1 MHQVKKL
8 YLYIIVN
15 IRVLSLQHSVVL
27 FFIMMSGFGCT
38 PKSQP
43 DCGFVQNVY
52 GQRISWKEKLPVEVV
67 IDKSVPNELKPSIY
81 RAAKTWE
88 KMAGRELFVF
98 IESKKNTGPSKD
110 KKNGIYFLLNWDSN
124 NRAEQGRTSV
134 YWAGDEIQEADI
146 RINGSA
152 FAFYDRNPKNL
163 VYLKNRFDSELQ
175 SAGQSDYLRKTESGR
190 SESGNDH
197 KEYSSVSQDTPEL
210 GYNFEAL
217 ILHELGHFLG
227 LKHKDLPASVMETYL
242 AANTNRI
249 SLSDVDKKNIKCE
262 YKE

>member
-1 MHQVKKL
+1 MNNRVFNLRHYVFLFISFAVVGALL
-8 YLYIIVN
+8 YL
-15 IRVLSLQHSVVL
+15 RA
-27 FFIMMSGFGCT
+27 
-38 PKSQP
+38 PKRQV

-52 GQRISWKEKLPVEVV
+52 GQRISWKGKLPIEVE
-67 IDKSVPNELKPSIY
+67 IDSSVPHDLRPSIY

-88 KMAGRELFVF
+88 TIAGHPLFVF
-98 IESKKNTGPSKD
+98 KQISKKNTGPNKD

-146 RINGSA
+146 RINGA
-152 FAFYDRNPKNL
+152 QFAFYDRDPKNL
-163 VYLKNRFDSELQ
+163 VFLKSSNDTNLSGAQENSNL
-175 SAGQSDYLRKTESGR
+175 GKT
-190 SESGNDH
+190 DF
-197 KEYSSVSQDTPEL
+197 SSQTPEQPDL

-217 ILHELGHFLG
+217 MLHELGHFLG
-227 LKHKDLPASVMETYL
+227 LKHKELSPAVSVMETYL

-249 SLSDVDKKNIKCE
+249 ELSDADKMNLKCE